1 MLHQIDTELE
11 LELDEGGDR
20 KCNPAL
26 SRNFQTD
33 KLSSFAE
40 QVEREPKLSVSIV
53 QL

>member
-1 MLHQIDTELE
+1 MLHQIDTEQG

-26 SRNFQTD
+26 SKNFQTD
-33 KLSSFAE
+33 KLSSCAE
-40 QVEREPKLSVSIV
+40 QVERGQKLSVSIV